1 MENDDDDEQPMSDV
15 LQELKLGSMLIKRK
29 VNGKSFPRRFFLDKS
44 EKFISY
50 DESRKPL
57 GRPRLCE

>member
-1 MENDDDDEQPMSDV
+1 MENNDEQEMSDV
-15 LQELKLGSMLIKRK
+15 LQELKHGSVLIKRK
-29 VNGKSFPRRFFLDKS
+29 VNGKAFPRRFFLDES